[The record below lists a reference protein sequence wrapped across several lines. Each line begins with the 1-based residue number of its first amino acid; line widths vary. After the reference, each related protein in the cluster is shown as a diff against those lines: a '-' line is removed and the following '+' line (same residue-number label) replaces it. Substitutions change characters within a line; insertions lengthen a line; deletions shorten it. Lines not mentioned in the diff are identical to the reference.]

1 MFITTPNFIGFVA
14 ILFYI
19 ANILSAAI
27 IEYIS
32 SIFFRAKMFINKTII
47 DYYSSYTD
55 TYLYWVRFLCVTFQL
70 LLSEYNQISLEIV
83 IYPIYPLLVFL
94 LIENRISRGVH
105 IHIIGAFLKDSPLFI
120 SPLILFFNAHPKPY
134 INIYYL
140 ATFLLILYLL
150 LFYFY
155 QIFLKKYSY
164 LILNGKYEAP
174 WYLPISNSAIM
185 RFAAEAECDIEGFEN
200 YMTHSRKQDP
210 EEMIEVIRFLG
221 IFKSQRTK
229 ITIILSKYKTNIPYY
244 DFQFYLLQRVFQCY
258 TETPPA
264 YIKQL
269 DDLHRSYLVCLS
281 LFWNCRKLNEKYKSF
296 VYAAKA
302 SFVHVEL
309 VSLSKYLILYYQY
322 NPFILQSF
330 AEIAMIA
337 LGDPSKSVTY
347 HRLSQLAN
355 ENPEMI
361 DDPLLRYSFYNYPI
375 SVKRYN
381 EEKGSTS
388 SSSSSSSHS
397 FFNWSYSKL
406 RLHIN
411 ENVIYRD
418 EKSDNSPM
426 AMFVQKYT
434 DIKTYSLII
443 SILLMLVWFLC
454 FCYESYQSKCRF
466 LVHFDHVKDSIHHM
480 IKSIYLFSS
489 YKMINNLNLTFK
501 DCQKNVNFVYDFIN
515 GYNIQTNEDYYY
527 VVNVLGYTS
536 DMLSDYNCTFFAN
549 LDQKA
554 KAKEIKKFYEAAFTE
569 IKILLKDS
577 PMSTFKKYF
586 KLLSVFSTLYAFLSI
601 FYLYLNVSY
610 TFMWLPKK
618 AIDFLSSRE
627 RLALLLLKK
636 SLESWDL
643 FKIYFPNENL
653 KNEAEVIKKID
664 KPVVKQKSHH
674 LNLTDSKLFVSFIGN
689 YEQID
694 SSTFALMKPSY
705 EEEIE
710 KHTDNY
716 LNEIDTM
723 KGRRCSDS
731 LDFERTDLNLNR
743 RKSLNNIFT
752 FNSKVDLVAKTIEET
767 ELNSLKVY
775 YRFLIIY
782 YAPWLAML
790 FIFFISRLTIF
801 FVIDQTETYF
811 NHILELLGQLTS
823 QFKTP
828 SNPSFYIRELEDLL
842 SSDDLVSVNTLA
854 LNSTIIVGL
863 ILLIIALYM
872 I

>member
-1 MFITTPNFIGFVA
+1 
-14 ILFYI
+14 
-19 ANILSAAI
+19 
-27 IEYIS
+27 
-32 SIFFRAKMFINKTII
+32 
-47 DYYSSYTD
+47 
-55 TYLYWVRFLCVTFQL
+55 
-70 LLSEYNQISLEIV
+70 
-83 IYPIYPLLVFL
+83 
-94 LIENRISRGVH
+94 
-105 IHIIGAFLKDSPLFI
+105 
-120 SPLILFFNAHPKPY
+120 
-134 INIYYL
+134 
-140 ATFLLILYLL
+140 
-150 LFYFY
+150 
-155 QIFLKKYSY
+155 
-164 LILNGKYEAP
+164 
-174 WYLPISNSAIM
+174 
-185 RFAAEAECDIEGFEN
+185 
-200 YMTHSRKQDP
+200 
-210 EEMIEVIRFLG
+210 
-221 IFKSQRTK
+221 
-229 ITIILSKYKTNIPYY
+229 
-244 DFQFYLLQRVFQCY
+244 
-258 TETPPA
+258 
-264 YIKQL
+264 
-269 DDLHRSYLVCLS
+269 
-281 LFWNCRKLNEKYKSF
+281 
-296 VYAAKA
+296 
-302 SFVHVEL
+302 
-309 VSLSKYLILYYQY
+309 
-322 NPFILQSF
+322 
-330 AEIAMIA
+330 MIA

-406 RLHIN
+406 RFHIN

-872 I
+872 IYFLEYSVKLGYDSLFHFPVSYLEDLMKEKDQKPELKYSDKVIEIVCDKESKIITNITMNCEDLLFTNPLDIIGKKYDNLFTKDDENNIRIFRLNQKKKKKFLESEYDLKFTKKIALFDTENVVLKKNFIQNMSKFFQLNIAKEICEHGIFKYQIKNSYLAFIRFDSSESNISTEYLFKCVHDMIQFYSTVNLIRINGSHIIFLCRGNDLLIPSFLARDLISCMKKNKKLSGLIISSVLIEKIDFRGEISSEYELHIKIDNHKFERLMKSSFCVEDNHVFLTDKCICLNNCDENQINNYILNTGVSGKIICFDDIDNILSSIY